1 MYPDDE
7 IEVGDLVCLAD
18 DEDYMIGIGIVIDVA
33 SDNENYLD
41 EFFGPINT
49 DGNYIS
55 EAESE
60 ELERKLY
67 LHRPVYLVLWS
78 GDKNYFSDDQ
88 STRPLWFFKNELKLV
103 NKANKN

>member
-1 MYPDDE
+1 MCSDNE

-18 DEDYMIGIGIVIDVA
+18 DEDYMIGIGIVIDIA
-33 SDNENYLD
+33 SDNDSYLD
-41 EFFGPINT
+41 DFFGPINI
-49 DGNYIS
+49 DYDSIIDDD
-55 EAESE
+55 E

-78 GDKNYFSDDQ
+78 GDKNYFSDDPT
-88 STRPLWFFKNELKLV
+88 TRPLWFFKNELKLV